1 MAKECLASS
10 FCFLVLLSAIYEPIT
25 INTTLTRLFQDAT
38 MFEFKRVPLLLNST
52 FKFLM
57 SEQNL
62 ILLGFG
68 IWLGAIS
75 VVLFLFLSFFR
86 RLTKGIRDADLVKVL
101 ERILKEQGQGSEAI
115 KELNRQVAL
124 IKEEGTKHVQKVGL
138 VRFNPFKEIGGD
150 HSFSLAVLDGNDT
163 GVIITGLHTRERTRV
178 YMKAIKNG
186 KSEFELSEDEK
197 KALTKAQKD

>member
-1 MAKECLASS
+1 MRLAKNILFRISRLIEANEVSFANKSALFVVEACPKDLPASFFKCPLTSSSEWSFLASGDQLRAKECLASS
-10 FCFLVLLSAIYEPIT
+10 SFCHLFKPIT

-38 MFEFKRVPLLLNST
+38 MFEFKRVPLLPNST

-62 ILLGFG
+62 ILLGLG

-86 RLTKGIRDADLVKVL
+86 RLTKGVRDADLIKIL
-101 ERILKEQGQGSEAI
+101 DRILKEQGQDTQAI
-115 KELNRQVAL
+115 AELNRQVAL

-138 VRFNPFKEIGGD
+138 VRF
-150 HSFSLAVLDGNDT
+150 
-163 GVIITGLHTRERTRV
+163 
-178 YMKAIKNG
+178 
-186 KSEFELSEDEK
+186 
-197 KALTKAQKD
+197 

>member
-1 MAKECLASS
+1 
-10 FCFLVLLSAIYEPIT
+10 
-25 INTTLTRLFQDAT
+25 
-38 MFEFKRVPLLLNST
+38 MFEFKRVPLLPNST

-62 ILLGFG
+62 ILLGLG

-86 RLTKGIRDADLVKVL
+86 RLTKGVRDADLIKIL
-101 ERILKEQGQGSEAI
+101 DRILKEQGQDTQAI
-115 KELNRQVAL
+115 AELNRQVAL

-163 GVIITGLHTRERTRV
+163 GVVITGLHTRERTRV
-178 YMKAIKNG
+178 YIKAVSNG
-186 KSEFELSEDEK
+186 KSEFELSDDEK
-197 KALTKAQKD
+197 KALSKAQKGN